1 MDILDEV
8 KQNIDEVFID
18 VSSTAAA
25 SRGTASSAMPIPID
39 YYRCITPRRYE
50 KLNTPQL
57 R

>member
-1 MDILDEV
+1 MDLLDEV
-8 KQNIDEVFID
+8 IQNIDEVFID